1 VDERYKVT
9 AAILGGKPMNINFD
23 YLSLVHAT
31 ALARA
36 FAASDDFENVKVTKS
51 AEESVAF

>member
-23 YLSLVHAT
+23 YLSLVHA
-31 ALARA
+31 RA